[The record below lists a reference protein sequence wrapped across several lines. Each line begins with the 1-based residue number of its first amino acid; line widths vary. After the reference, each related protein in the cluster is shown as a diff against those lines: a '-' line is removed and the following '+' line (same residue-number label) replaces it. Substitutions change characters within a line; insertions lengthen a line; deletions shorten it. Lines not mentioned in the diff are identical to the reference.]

1 MSSIM
6 PKGTRQLLL
15 PASPAFIWISIFVA
29 FALNIFGNFI
39 LGGWV
44 AWAPDLLALTLVFWS
59 LHQPQRVGMSVA
71 FVFGLAMDVHQT
83 TLLGQ
88 HALCYTLLSFGVAA
102 LQRRVMWF
110 KVSSQAMQLFP
121 LFAVMHLLEFA
132 LRIMF
137 GHAWPSWQIAL
148 APLIEALI
156 WPIATVLLLLPQR
169 RSPDPDAN
177 RPL

>member
-1 MSSIM
+1 MSNLM

-15 PASPAFIWISIFVA
+15 PASPTFIWLSIFLAFI
-29 FALNIFGNFI
+29 LNIVENFV

-44 AWAPDLLALTLVFWS
+44 AWAPDFLAVTLVFWS
-59 LHQPQRVGMSVA
+59 LHQPQRVGMSAA
-71 FVFGLAMDVHQT
+71 FIFGLAMDVHQT

-88 HALCYTLLSFGVAA
+88 HALCYTLLSFTVSA

-110 KVSSQAMQLFP
+110 KVGAQAMQLFP
-121 LFAVMHLLEFA
+121 LFAAMHLLEFS
-132 LRIMF
+132 LRLMF

-148 APLIEALI
+148 APLIEALV
-156 WPIATVLLLLPQR
+156 WPVASAFLLLPQR

>member
-1 MSSIM
+1 M

-15 PASPAFIWISIFVA
+15 PAKPAFIWATIFASFAFNIVA
-29 FALNIFGNFI
+29 NFM

-44 AWAPDLLALTLVFWS
+44 AWAPDLLALSLVFWS
-59 LHQPQRVGMSVA
+59 LHQPQRVSMSAA
-71 FVFGLAMDVHQT
+71 FLFGLAMDVHQT

-88 HALCYTLLSFGVAA
+88 HALCYTLLSFGVST

-110 KVSSQAMQLFP
+110 KVGSQAMQLFP
-121 LFAVMHLLEFA
+121 LFAAVHFLEFL

-137 GHAWPSWQIAL
+137 GSASASWQIAL
-148 APLIEALI
+148 APVFEALL
-156 WPIATVLLLLPQR
+156 WPIASRLLLLPQR

>member
-6 PKGTRQLLL
+6 PKGARQLLL
-15 PASPAFIWISIFVA
+15 PASPAFIWISIFA
-29 FALNIFGNFI
+29 ALVFNIFANFM

-44 AWAPDLLALTLVFWS
+44 AWAPDFLALTLVFWS
-59 LHQPQRVGMSVA
+59 LHQPQRVGMSAA

-88 HALCYTLLSFGVAA
+88 HALCYTLLCFAVSA

-110 KVSSQAMQLFP
+110 RVSSQAMQLFP
-121 LFAVMHLLEFA
+121 LFAAMHLLEFS
-132 LRIMF
+132 LRVMF
-137 GHAWPSWQIAL
+137 GHAWPSWHIVL
-148 APLIEALI
+148 APFIEALI
-156 WPIATVLLLLPQR
+156 WPIASVFLLLPQR